1 MAMTKTEAAKLT
13 NDLLLRGVI
22 ETIVK
27 ESELLA
33 RLPFMEVTGT
43 SVTYN
48 REATLP
54 AAGFYDV
61 GDSWTEATPTFTQVT
76 ANLKILGG
84 DADVDNFLQATYAD
98 PNDIEAEV
106 IANRSRAVANMYV
119 DAFFNSDTG
128 VNPKGFDGLTKALDG
143 TGQEFAAG
151 ANGGQLTLDMMDQ
164 MIDLVKPGKPDAI
177 FLSRRTRRKL
187 SSLRRA
193 SGNLLETGIDD
204 FGKRALFY
212 DGIPLLVDDHVSD
225 TQSQGSSGAVCSS
238 VYAVR
243 FGQGEGVLGLE
254 HGGIQIEQVGEL
266 ETKDATRWRIKWY
279 AGLSVMSMLGVARV
293 KGILA

>member
-106 IANRSRAVANMYV
+106 IASRSRAVANMYV

-193 SGNLLETGIDD
+193 SGNLLETGVDD